1 MLTDAELARMRE
13 DVAPSLPDTL
23 VIHRATHTSDG
34 VGGQTSAWAAAGT
47 VACRVEPVSA
57 RGQGEEIAGSR
68 EAEPSEYVIHV
79 AHDETVTADDRLV
92 YQDTTFE
99 ILEVIDAR
107 SWDVH
112 TVIRAVRS

>member
-1 MLTDAELARMRE
+1 MLTAAELNRMRE

-23 VIHRATHTSDG
+23 IVQRATHTADG
-34 VGGQTSAWAAAGT
+34 VGGQTTVWAAAGT
-47 VACRVEPVSA
+47 MACRVEPVSA

-79 AHDETVTADDRLV
+79 AHDETVTADDRIV
-92 YQDTTFE
+92 YQGETFE

-112 TVIRAVRS
+112 TRLRVVRS